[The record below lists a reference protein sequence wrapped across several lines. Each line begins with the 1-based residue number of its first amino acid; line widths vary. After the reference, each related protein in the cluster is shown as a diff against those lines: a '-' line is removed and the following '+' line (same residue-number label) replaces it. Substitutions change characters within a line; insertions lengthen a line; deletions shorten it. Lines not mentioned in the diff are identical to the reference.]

1 MGKPTSFVATDSEHR
16 EVAPIA
22 IKQCCAGLYE
32 SDAARLLLGDS
43 FHPGGAKLT
52 EHLGQTLNLTPRSR
66 VLDVAAGKGTSA
78 FHLARQFRCEVVGID
93 YGGKSVDEAAQA
105 AKEMGLHERVSFHR
119 ADAERLPFADQSFDA
134 VICECAFCTF
144 PNKPAAAN
152 EFARVL
158 RVGGRVG
165 LSDLTRNGVLGP
177 DLDGLLS
184 WVACIA
190 DAQPA
195 ATYAELLS
203 TSGLKVSV
211 IEEHDAALREFV
223 EQVRLRLLAADI
235 MVGLKK
241 LALPGFDLE
250 SAKHLLKKALQ
261 AITEGQ
267 LGYAIVVA
275 SK

>member
-1 MGKPTSFVATDSEHR
+1 MGEPTSFVAADSELR
-16 EVAPIA
+16 EAAPIA

-119 ADAERLPFADQSFDA
+119 ADAELLPFADHSFDA

-241 LALPGFDLE
+241 LALPGFDLD

>member
-1 MGKPTSFVATDSEHR
+1 MGEPTSFVAADSELR
-16 EVAPIA
+16 EAAPIA

-43 FHPGGAKLT
+43 FHPGGTKLT
-52 EHLGQTLNLTPRSR
+52 EHLGQTLNLTARSR

-78 FHLARQFRCEVVGID
+78 FHLAQQFRCEVVGID

-119 ADAERLPFADQSFDA
+119 ADAELLPFADHSFDA